1 LKATRQF
8 KVAYNEGGGWPDT
21 KSDIVE
27 VSYPNYLPHGFAAG
41 MSGSV
46 DVGDI
51 LLKPKP

>member
-1 LKATRQF
+1 
-8 KVAYNEGGGWPDT
+8 
-21 KSDIVE
+21 
-27 VSYPNYLPHGFAAG
+27 LPHGFAAG